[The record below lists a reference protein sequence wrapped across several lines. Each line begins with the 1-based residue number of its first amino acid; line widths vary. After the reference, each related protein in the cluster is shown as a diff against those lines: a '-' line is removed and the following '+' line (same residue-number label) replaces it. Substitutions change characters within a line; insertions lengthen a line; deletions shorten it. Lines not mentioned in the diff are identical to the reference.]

1 VNTMRDLPAARKGTF
16 PGISSRLPTWRPSRS
31 GNRCP
36 QRRRPQLFRC
46 RDVRTICAPFLHHE
60 MQFQKLCSRRA
71 PKGDDK
77 IRQNTTKSDKTRHDL
92 VPMTFRSKTNPL
104 VVPALAGS
112 AVLDAGRL
120 QTGKTLP
127 GNLNSGSF
135 NPNTEVSS
143 TRGSG
148 ESRDSDPCAVHGSGE
163 NRPVLPFLTPSF
175 SASSACS
182 CSSVSEFGLNRILKD
197 AELEVEDL
205 AVWFGAAVS
214 LCLGFVASPR

>member
-1 VNTMRDLPAARKGTF
+1 MYHTTQKCVWDLTRRRHVLACGPTSEHHARSTRGPEGDTF
-16 PGISSRLPTWRPSRS
+16 PGISGSRLPTWRPSRS

-36 QRRRPQLFRC
+36 QRRRPQLFGC
-46 RDVRTICAPFLHHE
+46 RDFCTICAPFLHHE

-71 PKGDDK
+71 PKRDDK

-163 NRPVLPFLTPSF
+163 NRPVLVPNSFLLCF
-175 SASSACS
+175 LC
-182 CSSVSEFGLNRILKD
+182 VLLFIRFGIR
-197 AELEVEDL
+197 V
-205 AVWFGAAVS
+205 
-214 LCLGFVASPR
+214 